1 MANLSVDESV
11 GDELKN
17 LELAGGRLLFQL
29 LEWAGE
35 GNHLCTVGPALLRN
49 RLEAARMVAVTVQD
63 LVALGSVHDWAIGRM
78 TSAL

>member
-1 MANLSVDESV
+1 MADLSVDESV

-35 GNHLCTVGPALLRN
+35 RNHFCPVAPALLGN
-49 RLEAARMVAVTVQD
+49 RLEAARMVAVAVED
-63 LVALGSVHDWAIGRM
+63 LVALGSVHVWAIGRM